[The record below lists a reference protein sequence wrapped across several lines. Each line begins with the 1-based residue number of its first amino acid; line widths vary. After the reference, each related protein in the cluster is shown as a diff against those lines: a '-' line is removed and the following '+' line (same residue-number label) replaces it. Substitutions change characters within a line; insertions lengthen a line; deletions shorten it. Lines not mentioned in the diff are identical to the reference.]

1 MYTIYVESSLET
13 MSKMDD
19 KSVDLIVT
27 SPPYADARK
36 STYGGV
42 KVDEYVEWFKEYS
55 SEMYRVLKDDGS
67 FILNIKEKVV
77 DGQRHTYVMELVL
90 DMVKQGWLFTE
101 EYMWHKTTTTPGKW
115 PNRFRDLWEHCYH
128 FTKSKKFVMNQDDVK
143 IPIGDWSK
151 KRLNN
156 LSEKDQKRTDSST
169 GSGYGR
175 NMSNWVGK
183 ETVYPGNVL
192 HGASETKNTG
202 HSAAFPVWIPEW
214 FIKLFSNEGDIV
226 YDPFMGSGS
235 TAIAALNLGRE
246 VIGSEL
252 LEKYA
257 DISVERVLKYH
268 DESKITVVK

>member
-55 SEMYRVLKDDGS
+55 SEMYRVLKD
-67 FILNIKEKVV
+67 
-77 DGQRHTYVMELVL
+77 TYVMELVL

-156 LSEKDQKRTDSST
+156 LSEKDQKRTDSAT

-268 DESKITVVK
+268 DESKITVMK